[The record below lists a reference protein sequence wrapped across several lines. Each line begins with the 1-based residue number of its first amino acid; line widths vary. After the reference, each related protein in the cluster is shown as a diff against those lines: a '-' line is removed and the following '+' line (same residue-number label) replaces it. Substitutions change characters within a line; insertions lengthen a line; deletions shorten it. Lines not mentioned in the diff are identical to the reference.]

1 MSSTQPL
8 SPLIWL
14 DLEFTDL
21 DVKKG
26 VIVEIA
32 TVVTD
37 GNLKILGTGP
47 DIVINQ
53 PETILKNMV
62 KWNQEHFSESGLLQE
77 IRNSR
82 TTTEMA
88 EEETLNFLK
97 KFCAPHTALLAGSSV
112 YMDREFLRI
121 YMPRLYDFVHYRIVD
136 TNTLKELMHRW
147 YPSTPDYPKV
157 EPHRAK
163 GDTLE
168 SIDELKYYQ
177 ANIFKQRTPQ

>member
-14 DLEFTDL
+14 DLEFTGL
-21 DVKKG
+21 DVKDS

-37 GNLKILGTGP
+37 GDLEILGTGP
-47 DIVINQ
+47 DLVINQ
-53 PETILKNMV
+53 PESILRKMPL
-62 KWNQEHFSESGLLQE
+62 WNQEHFGESGLLAE
-77 IRNSR
+77 IRQSQ
-82 TTTEMA
+82 TTTAMA
-88 EEETLNFLK
+88 EEQTISFLK
-97 KFCAPHTALLAGSSV
+97 KYCAPHTALLAGSSI
-112 YMDREFLRI
+112 YMDREFLRL

-147 YPSTPDYPKV
+147 YPSVPDYPKI

-163 GDTLE
+163 GDILE
-168 SIDELKYYQ
+168 SIDELKYYHDR
-177 ANIFKQRTPQ
+177 IFK

>member
-1 MSSTQPL
+1 MSSTKST

-32 TVVTD
+32 TIVTD
-37 GNLKILGTGP
+37 GNLNILAVGP
-47 DIVINQ
+47 DLVIHQ
-53 PETILKNMV
+53 PDSILTKMV
-62 KWNQEHFSESGLLQE
+62 KWNQDHFGESGLMEQIRRSQISTQE
-77 IRNSR
+77 
-82 TTTEMA
+82 A
-88 EEETLNFLK
+88 EKQTIDFLK
-97 KFCAPHTALLAGSSV
+97 KYCAPHTALLAGSSI

-121 YMPRLYDFVHYRIVD
+121 HMPALYDFVHYRIID
-136 TNTLKELMHRW
+136 TSTLKELMHRW
-147 YPSTPDYPKV
+147 YPHIPDFPKV

-163 GDTLE
+163 RDILE

-177 ANIFKQRTPQ
+177 ANIFK

>member
-1 MSSTQPL
+1 MSSTKPA

-32 TVVTD
+32 TAVTD
-37 GNLKILGTGP
+37 ADLKILATGP
-47 DIVINQ
+47 DIVIHQ
-53 PETILKNMV
+53 PESILSNMIN
-62 KWNQEHFSESGLLQE
+62 WNKDHFGESGLLDE
-77 IRNSR
+77 IRRS
-82 TTTEMA
+82 TVTVAGA
-88 EEETLNFLK
+88 EAETLSFLK
-97 KFCAPHTALLAGSSV
+97 KYCAPHTALLAGSSI
-112 YMDREFLRI
+112 YMDREFLRL
-121 YMPRLYDFVHYRIVD
+121 YMPSLYDFVHYRIVD

-147 YPSTPDYPKV
+147 YPDIPDYPKL

-163 GDTLE
+163 GDILE

-177 ANIFKQRTPQ
+177 ANIFK

>member
-1 MSSTQPL
+1 MSSTAPL

-21 DVKKG
+21 DVKQG

-37 GNLKILGTGP
+37 GHLQILGTGP
-47 DIVINQ
+47 DLVIHQ
-53 PETILKNMV
+53 PEPILRKMV
-62 KWNQEHFSESGLLQE
+62 KWNQEHFTESGLLTE
-77 IRNSR
+77 IRQSQL
-82 TTTEMA
+82 TVEEA
-88 EEETLNFLK
+88 ENQTLDFLK
-97 KFCAPHTALLAGSSV
+97 KFCAPHTALLAGSSI
-112 YMDREFLRI
+112 YMDREFLRV

-147 YPSTPDYPKV
+147 YPSIPDYPKV
-157 EPHRAK
+157 EPHRAQA
-163 GDTLE
+163 DILE

-177 ANIFKQRTPQ
+177 TNLFK

>member
-21 DVKKG
+21 DVNHG

-37 GNLKILGTGP
+37 GSLNILGTGP
-47 DIVINQ
+47 DLVINQ
-53 PETILKNMV
+53 PDSILQKMV
-62 KWNQEHFSESGLLQE
+62 QWNQEHFSQSGLLAE
-77 IRNSR
+77 IKQSQIS
-82 TTTEMA
+82 TKQA
-88 EEETLNFLK
+88 EAQTLAFLK
-97 KFCAPHTALLAGSSV
+97 KYCAPHTALLAGSSI
-112 YMDREFLRI
+112 YIDREFLRVH
-121 YMPRLYDFVHYRIVD
+121 MPQLYEFVHYRIVD

-147 YPSTPDYPKV
+147 YPKIPDFPKV
-157 EPHRAK
+157 EPHRA
-163 GDTLE
+163 GADILE

-177 ANIFKQRTPQ
+177 TYLFK

>member
-1 MSSTQPL
+1 MSSTTL
-8 SPLIWL
+8 TSPLIWL

-37 GNLKILGTGP
+37 GNLNIIGTGP

-53 PETILKNMV
+53 PESILTKMV
-62 KWNQEHFSESGLLQE
+62 KWNQEHFGESGLLQE
-77 IRNSR
+77 IRNSKV
-82 TTTEMA
+82 TTAEA

-97 KFCAPHTALLAGSSV
+97 KHCAPHTALLAGSSV
-112 YMDREFLRI
+112 YMDREFLRL
-121 YMPRLYDFVHYRIVD
+121 YMPRLYDFVHYRIID

-147 YPSTPDYPKV
+147 YPSIPNYPKV

-163 GDTLE
+163 GDILE

-177 ANIFKQRTPQ
+177 SHLFK

>member
-1 MSSTQPL
+1 MSSTAPL

-21 DVKKG
+21 DVNKG
-26 VIVEIA
+26 SIVEIA

-37 GNLKILGTGP
+37 ADLKVLGIGP
-47 DIVINQ
+47 DLVIHQ
-53 PETILKNMV
+53 PEAVLQSMV
-62 KWNQEHFSESGLLQE
+62 KWNQEHFGESGLLAE
-77 IRNSR
+77 IRQSKI
-82 TTTEMA
+82 TIEEA
-88 EEETLNFLK
+88 ENQTLDFLK
-97 KFCAPHTALLAGSSV
+97 KFCAPHTALLAGSSI

-136 TNTLKELMHRW
+136 TNTIKELMHRW
-147 YPSTPDYPKV
+147 YPNLPDYPKV

-163 GDTLE
+163 GDILE

-177 ANIFKQRTPQ
+177 TRIFK

>member
-1 MSSTQPL
+1 MSSTVPQ

-21 DVKKG
+21 DVNKG

-47 DIVINQ
+47 NLVIHQ
-53 PETILKNMV
+53 PESILSKMV
-62 KWNQEHFSESGLLQE
+62 KWNQEHFTGSGLLTE
-77 IRNSR
+77 IRQSQI
-82 TTTEMA
+82 TTEEA
-88 EEETLNFLK
+88 EAQTIDFLK
-97 KFCAPHTALLAGSSV
+97 QFCAPHTTLLAGSSI
-112 YMDREFLRI
+112 YMDREFLRV

-147 YPSTPDYPKV
+147 YPSLPDYPKI

-163 GDTLE
+163 ADILE

-177 ANIFKQRTPQ
+177 ARLFK